1 MKIETNYFHIFFWE
15 LFPNFYDLSSQI
27 NLQNLYLS
35 YFRASVSDPV
45 AHSCRLSLTDKD
57 HTGKACVVQSIQ
69 LILQERFNGQNS
81 DGTQVVSQNGIQK
94 ISFHA
99 HRQEFS
105 K

>member
-45 AHSCRLSLTDKD
+45 AHSCRLLFTDKD
-57 HTGKACVVQSIQ
+57 HTGKACAVQ
-69 LILQERFNGQNS
+69 LILQKDLMDKAMTGHNRFQKTGSRKYPFMCIGRNFQNR
-81 DGTQVVSQNGIQK
+81 G
-94 ISFHA
+94 
-99 HRQEFS
+99 R
-105 K
+105 